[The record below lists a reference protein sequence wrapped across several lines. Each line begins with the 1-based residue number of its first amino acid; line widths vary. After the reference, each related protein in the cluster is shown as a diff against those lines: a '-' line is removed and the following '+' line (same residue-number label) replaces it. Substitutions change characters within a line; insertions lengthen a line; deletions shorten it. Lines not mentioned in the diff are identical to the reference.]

1 MKKIISVVCAL
12 AVAATLSVTAFAA
25 SGTPSEI
32 YGDPS
37 ATTSEGASNTAQSV
51 AEDIIEAYTSG
62 KQLDVARA
70 AYLNDLI
77 VENNVY
83 VTPTITEAM
92 RTVMFGKI
100 SDGSVVPS
108 YNKQDGHDL
117 NVFYANNTSLANVNM
132 SISGSTITVNA
143 SYENNVQSDLG
154 AIVLISMPKNQVSSA
169 GYTWSCD
176 GQTGDVVFFA
186 GKDENSVGLM
196 FYAPHFSTY
205 TLTAKPATSNPT
217 TDNNPI
223 KATGADMSLSM
234 LALAV
239 GGSAVIGGAAVATK
253 KFNLGK

>member
-1 MKKIISVVCAL
+1 MKKFVSVLCAL

-25 SGTPSEI
+25 TPSEI

-51 AEDIIEAYTSG
+51 AEDIIEAYTVN
-62 KQLDVARA
+62 KQIDDVSA
-70 AYLNDLI
+70 AYLNDL
-77 VENNVY
+77 VVANKVY

-92 RTVMFGKI
+92 RTVLFSKI
-100 SDGSVVPS
+100 NDGSAVAD
-108 YNKQDGHDL
+108 YNTQDGNAL
-117 NVFYANNTSLANVNM
+117 NLFYSSNTALADAKM
-132 SISGSTITVNA
+132 SISGSTITIEA
-143 SYENNVQSDLG
+143 SYANNVQSDLG
-154 AIVLISMPKNQVSSA
+154 AIVLISMPKSQVSST

-205 TLTAKPATSNPT
+205 TLTAKPAGTTAPT
-217 TDNNPI
+217 VTDNPI

-234 LALAV
+234 MALAV
-239 GGSAVIGGAAVATK
+239 GGIAVIGGAAVATK